1 MAKETLITDLVA
13 QDALDQLDKLD
24 TAIEGTLGKFQDCAR
39 ELARGLKVNVEVNGD
54 LDRLKDLSNTQM
66 QQAAQATQQLTAQLQ
81 QQQQVVSRTTAAIA
95 EQLQK
100 QAQANEAT
108 RQSVSV
114 NREAMA
120 ITDKV
125 LGSLQEN
132 IHLQAQYKVQISQV
146 NKEMSDLK
154 KQFDNGG
161 LTQQQYANK
170 LAQVTARKTEL
181 TVASQKLQS
190 IINADQKIMMS
201 AEGSYD
207 NMSQSLVRLKQA
219 MRSDDATTLSAE
231 QMQLLIQSEQQLSN
245 ELKHQDELMGEHQ
258 RNVGDYSI
266 ALQNGVASTD
276 DLNRVLGVNAATIEG
291 CIEQNK
297 ALEEAKTKLDTQ
309 DSNYTQ
315 TLERINEKIAENKQ
329 RISDVSDILGVQ
341 AHSVEEAEQQ
351 NRRLAEALKLI
362 DDRSAGASEKIRA
375 YNAQIQANK
384 NYIQQNASSLRDNTK
399 ESNALFQQ
407 IAGLVGI
414 NTNFGASLRGLSA
427 NAAKGGSLLTGMGN
441 SLKAFGST
449 LLGLLK
455 NPYVLAVA
463 GVGMGFK
470 WFYDY
475 NKGLLEAT
483 RLTKYFSGLTGDAMK
498 SVRDNVQAVSD
509 TFGQDFT
516 STLKA
521 ANAISQ
527 NMGVDIN
534 EAVDLISKGF
544 AAGGVNSQQF
554 LSNLERFAPTFD
566 KMGMSAEEMVAVLS
580 QLDKAGVNSQRAL
593 MAMNKASLQLRTM
606 SKGTSEALKGIG
618 IDASEMSRQ
627 MQNGEKSVREA
638 MSEIAE
644 KLKDMGANSKE
655 AAAVMK
661 ELFGARGESAIGE
674 GFLTFLANGNKGLE
688 ELLGKQDSLQ
698 HLKVK
703 EVEVNKQLN
712 DVLASMF
719 DMTGGGFE
727 SITAK
732 AKIWIKE
739 GLIVA
744 IKWVVDLINY
754 FIEWYNESMLVRA
767 GIQYIYTAIRTTY
780 ALQKVVFNVV
790 IDAIKAVGRHFHA
803 LGDIVEGVFSWNF
816 DKASRGFRQLM
827 GNFKVTWTE
836 VASDAKAFGKEI
848 GNNLVSGYNAVAHPK
863 KVALINYN
871 AVGSSD
877 VGNGGSGRSTGGGNG
892 DGGSSSDTS
901 SKSGKSSSKSKT
913 EASKEA
919 QEELKIIEQLEEL
932 KVNAMQDGI
941 AKTLALIRLEYKKK
955 LDAIKGHSAKEEQL
969 RVGLAKECSVKVAQ
983 AQAAYDANR
992 AEIDLKN
999 RLAAVEEGSEEE
1011 YHLKMVELDRQYALE
1026 VKEAEKTG
1034 ADVQIIFDKYNKQIL
1049 QLNQDYAKKK
1059 MDKIAGAS
1067 ALEQAQQDAALQNRL
1082 AALKGQEA
1090 KELKAV
1096 GNNEAAIQAV
1106 KDKYAN
1112 LAAEAQEKYAI
1123 ETAKRQMDAYK
1134 KQIDAFRGEGS
1145 FDLFFADDLGDVEGN
1160 ADLLEKMGMA
1170 HDQAVQLA
1178 QDMAKKQ
1185 AEIANAVQDA
1195 EIAAIDRVN
1204 EKDKK
1209 AREARVKN
1217 AEDWLQKTGEA
1228 IEKTG
1233 EAIEKIG
1240 GLVSS
1245 IYDSQISKIEELL
1258 EAEQQRYDQEVEHI
1272 EYLADRGA
1280 ITTEEAE
1287 IRKRDAAAATAAKQ
1301 EQLEKKKAAIEY
1313 KKALLEKANSI
1324 AQIGIATALGI
1335 MKASPNIPLMA
1346 FVGAMGAIQTATAL
1360 AQPIKAYAEGTK
1372 KPHPGGLA
1380 LVGDGDKAE
1389 VVLYNGKAWVTPDSP
1404 TLVDLP
1410 KGAEV
1415 YPDADK
1421 VQFMGA
1427 VGDIP
1432 RDRVTGQPIIINDYS
1447 ALESRVATNT
1457 KALSRELRQF
1467 SDRMAREM
1475 KRQKFNAYLA
1485 QRI

>member
-81 QQQQVVSRTTAAIA
+81 QQQQVVNRTTAAIA

-219 MRSDDATTLSAE
+219 MRSDDATSLSAE

-521 ANAISQ
+521 ANAIAA
-527 NMGVDIN
+527 NMGVSIN
-534 EAVDLISKGF
+534 DAVDLISKGF

-566 KMGMSAEEMVAVLS
+566 KMGMSAEEMVAALS
-580 QLDKAGVNSQRAL
+580 QIDKAGVNSQRAL

-627 MQNGEKSVREA
+627 VQNGEKSVKEA
-638 MSEIAE
+638 LSEIAE
-644 KLKDMGANSKE
+644 KLKGMGANSKE

-698 HLKVK
+698 RLKVK

-739 GLIVA
+739 GLITA

-767 GIQYIYTAIRTTY
+767 GVQYIYNAIRTTY

-790 IDAIKAVGRHFHA
+790 IDAIKAVGRYLRA
-803 LGDIVEGVFSWNF
+803 LGDIYEGVFSGNF
-816 DKASRGFRQLM
+816 DKAGRGFRQLM

-836 VASDAKAFGKEI
+836 VANDAKAFGKEI
-848 GNNLVSGYNAVAHPK
+848 GNNLVSSYNAVAHPK

-877 VGNGGSGRSTGGGNG
+877 TKSKDNTKDKTKDKSIG
-892 DGGSSSDTS
+892 DGGSSSGSS

-1090 KELKAV
+1090 EELKAV
-1096 GNNEAAIQAV
+1096 GSNEAAIQAV

-1145 FDLFFADDLGDVEGN
+1145 FDLFFADDLSDVEGN
-1160 ADLLEKMGMA
+1160 ADLLEKMGME

-1228 IEKTG
+1228 IEK
-1233 EAIEKIG
+1233 IG

-1258 EAEQQRYDQEVEHI
+1258 DAEQDQYDKEVEHI

-1287 IRKRDAAAATAAKQ
+1287 IRKREAAAATAVKQ
-1301 EQLEKKKAAIEY
+1301 EQLEKRKAQIEY
-1313 KKALLEKANSI
+1313 KKALMEKANSI

-1335 MKASPNIPLMA
+1335 MQALAMWPPNVPLSI
-1346 FVGAMGAIQTATAL
+1346 FIGAMGAIQTATAL
-1360 AQPIKAYAEGTK
+1360 AQPIKAYKEGTK

>member
-81 QQQQVVSRTTAAIA
+81 QQQQVVNRTTAAIA

-219 MRSDDATTLSAE
+219 MRSDDATSLSAE

-521 ANAISQ
+521 ANAIAA
-527 NMGVDIN
+527 NMGVSIN
-534 EAVDLISKGF
+534 DAVDLISKGF

-566 KMGMSAEEMVAVLS
+566 KMGMSAEEMVAALS
-580 QLDKAGVNSQRAL
+580 QIDKAGVNSQRAL

-627 MQNGEKSVREA
+627 VQNGEKSVKEA
-638 MSEIAE
+638 LSEIAE
-644 KLKDMGANSKE
+644 KLKGMGANSKE

-698 HLKVK
+698 RLKVK

-739 GLIVA
+739 GLITA

-767 GIQYIYTAIRTTY
+767 GVQYIYNAIRTTY

-790 IDAIKAVGRHFHA
+790 IDAIKAVGRYLRA
-803 LGDIVEGVFSWNF
+803 LGDIYEGVFSGNF
-816 DKASRGFRQLM
+816 DKAGRGFRQLM

-836 VASDAKAFGKEI
+836 VANDAKAFGKEI
-848 GNNLVSGYNAVAHPK
+848 GNNLVSSYNAVAHPK

-877 VGNGGSGRSTGGGNG
+877 TKSKDNTKDNTKDKSIG
-892 DGGSSSDTS
+892 DGGSSSGSS

-1090 KELKAV
+1090 EELKAV
-1096 GNNEAAIQAV
+1096 GSNEAAIQAV

-1145 FDLFFADDLGDVEGN
+1145 FDLFFADDLSDVEGN
-1160 ADLLEKMGMA
+1160 ADLLEKMGME

-1228 IEKTG
+1228 IEK
-1233 EAIEKIG
+1233 IG

-1258 EAEQQRYDQEVEHI
+1258 DAEQDQYDKEVEHI

-1287 IRKRDAAAATAAKQ
+1287 IRKREAAAATAVKQ
-1301 EQLEKKKAAIEY
+1301 EQLEKRKAQIEY
-1313 KKALLEKANSI
+1313 KKALMEKANSI

-1335 MKASPNIPLMA
+1335 MQALAMWPPNVPLSI
-1346 FVGAMGAIQTATAL
+1346 FIGAMGAIQTATAL
-1360 AQPIKAYAEGTK
+1360 AQPIKAYKEGTK

-1432 RDRVTGQPIIINDYS
+1432 RDRVTGQPIIINDYT
-1447 ALESRVATNT
+1447 ALEARVAANT
-1457 KALSRELRQF
+1457 KAMTRAFREHQNAVTRQ
-1467 SDRMAREM
+1467 M
-1475 KRQKFNAYLA
+1475 KRMKFNAYLA

>member
-521 ANAISQ
+521 ANAIAA
-527 NMGVDIN
+527 NMGVSIN
-534 EAVDLISKGF
+534 DAVDLISKGF

-566 KMGMSAEEMVAVLS
+566 KMGMSAEEMVAALS
-580 QLDKAGVNSQRAL
+580 QIDKAGVNSQRAL

-627 MQNGEKSVREA
+627 VQNGEKSVKEA
-638 MSEIAE
+638 LSEIAE
-644 KLKDMGANSKE
+644 KLKGMGANSKE

-698 HLKVK
+698 RLKIK

-739 GLIVA
+739 GLITA

-754 FIEWYNESMLVRA
+754 FIEWYNESMIVRA
-767 GIQYIYTAIRTTY
+767 GVQGIYNAIRTTY

-790 IDAIKAVGRHFHA
+790 IDAIKAVGRGLHA
-803 LGDIVEGVFSWNF
+803 LGDIVEGVFTLNF
-816 DKASRGFRQLM
+816 NKISSGFSQLM

-848 GNNLVSGYNAVAHPK
+848 GNNFVSSINAVVRPK

-877 VGNGGSGRSTGGGNG
+877 VGDGGSGRSTGGGNG
-892 DGGSSSDTS
+892 DGGSSSGSS
-901 SKSGKSSSKSKT
+901 SKSEKSSSSSKT

-969 RVGLAKECSVKVAQ
+969 RVALAKECSVKVAQ

-1011 YHLKMVELDRQYALE
+1011 YHLKMVELDRQYAME

-1090 KELKAV
+1090 EELKAV
-1096 GNNEAAIQAV
+1096 GSNEAAIQAV

-1228 IEKTG
+1228 IEK
-1233 EAIEKIG
+1233 IG

-1258 EAEQQRYDQEVEHI
+1258 DAEQDQYDKEVEHI

-1287 IRKRDAAAATAAKQ
+1287 IRKREAAAATAVKQ
-1301 EQLEKKKAAIEY
+1301 EQLEKRKAQLEY

-1335 MKASPNIPLMA
+1335 MQTYAQLGWPAGIP
-1346 FVGAMGAIQTATAL
+1346 GAIFIGTMGAIQTAAAL

-1415 YPDADK
+1415 YPDAEK

>member
-1 MAKETLITDLVA
+1 M
-13 QDALDQLDKLD
+13 
-24 TAIEGTLGKFQDCAR
+24 
-39 ELARGLKVNVEVNGD
+39 
-54 LDRLKDLSNTQM
+54 
-66 QQAAQATQQLTAQLQ
+66 
-81 QQQQVVSRTTAAIA
+81 
-95 EQLQK
+95 
-100 QAQANEAT
+100 
-108 RQSVSV
+108 
-114 NREAMA
+114 
-120 ITDKV
+120 
-125 LGSLQEN
+125 
-132 IHLQAQYKVQISQV
+132 
-146 NKEMSDLK
+146 
-154 KQFDNGG
+154 
-161 LTQQQYANK
+161 
-170 LAQVTARKTEL
+170 
-181 TVASQKLQS
+181 
-190 IINADQKIMMS
+190 
-201 AEGSYD
+201 
-207 NMSQSLVRLKQA
+207 
-219 MRSDDATTLSAE
+219 
-231 QMQLLIQSEQQLSN
+231 
-245 ELKHQDELMGEHQ
+245 
-258 RNVGDYSI
+258 
-266 ALQNGVASTD
+266 
-276 DLNRVLGVNAATIEG
+276 LGVNAATIEG

-427 NAAKGGSLLTGMGN
+427 NAAKGGSLLAGMGN

-521 ANAISQ
+521 ANAIAA
-527 NMGVDIN
+527 NMGVSIN
-534 EAVDLISKGF
+534 DAVDLISKGF

-554 LSNLERFAPTFD
+554 LSNLERFAPAFD
-566 KMGMSAEEMVAVLS
+566 KMGMSAEEMVAALS
-580 QLDKAGVNSQRAL
+580 QIDKAGVNSQRAL

-627 MQNGEKSVREA
+627 VQNGEKSVKEA
-638 MSEIAE
+638 LSEIAE
-644 KLKDMGANSKE
+644 KLKGMGANSKE

-739 GLIVA
+739 GLITA

-754 FIEWYNESMLVRA
+754 FIEWYNESMIVRA
-767 GIQYIYTAIRTTY
+767 GVQGIYNAIRTTY

-790 IDAIKAVGRHFHA
+790 IDAIKAVGRGLHA
-803 LGDIVEGVFSWNF
+803 LGDIVEGVFTLNF
-816 DKASRGFRQLM
+816 NKISSGFSQLM

-848 GNNLVSGYNAVAHPK
+848 GNNFVSSINAVVRPK

-892 DGGSSSDTS
+892 DGGSSSGSS

-1011 YHLKMVELDRQYALE
+1011 YHLKMVELDRQYAME

-1059 MDKIAGAS
+1059 MDKIAGSS

-1090 KELKAV
+1090 EELKAV
-1096 GNNEAAIQAV
+1096 GSNEAAIQAV

-1160 ADLLEKMGMA
+1160 ADLLEKMGME

-1204 EKDKK
+1204 EADKK
-1209 AREARVKN
+1209 SRDARVKN
-1217 AEDWLQKTGEA
+1217 AEDWLQTTGEA
-1228 IEKTG
+1228 IEN
-1233 EAIEKIG
+1233 IG

-1258 EAEQQRYDQEVEHI
+1258 DAEQDQYDHEVEHI
-1272 EYLADRGA
+1272 ESLADRGA

-1301 EQLEKKKAAIEY
+1301 EQLEKRKAQIEY
-1313 KKALLEKANSI
+1313 KKALMEKANNI

-1335 MKASPNIPLMA
+1335 MQALAMWPPNVPLSI
-1346 FVGAMGAIQTATAL
+1346 FIGAMGAIQTAAAL

>member
-427 NAAKGGSLLTGMGN
+427 NAAKGGSLLAGMGN

-521 ANAISQ
+521 ANAIAA
-527 NMGVDIN
+527 NMGVSIN
-534 EAVDLISKGF
+534 DAVDLISKGF

-554 LSNLERFAPTFD
+554 LSNLERFAPAFD
-566 KMGMSAEEMVAVLS
+566 KMGMSAEEMVAALS
-580 QLDKAGVNSQRAL
+580 QIDKAGVNSQRAL

-627 MQNGEKSVREA
+627 VQNGEKSVKEA
-638 MSEIAE
+638 LSEIAE
-644 KLKDMGANSKE
+644 KLKGMGANSKE

-739 GLIVA
+739 GLITA

-754 FIEWYNESMLVRA
+754 FIEWYNESMIVRA
-767 GIQYIYTAIRTTY
+767 GVQGIYNAIRTTY

-790 IDAIKAVGRHFHA
+790 IDAIKAVGRGLHA
-803 LGDIVEGVFSWNF
+803 LGDLVEGVFTLNF
-816 DKASRGFRQLM
+816 NKISSGFSQLM

-848 GNNLVSGYNAVAHPK
+848 GNNFVSSINAVVRPK

-892 DGGSSSDTS
+892 DGGSSSGSS

-1011 YHLKMVELDRQYALE
+1011 YHLKMVELDRQYAME

-1090 KELKAV
+1090 EELKAV
-1096 GNNEAAIQAV
+1096 GSNEAAIQAV

-1112 LAAEAQEKYAI
+1112 LAAEAQETYAI

-1160 ADLLEKMGMA
+1160 ADLLEKMGME

-1228 IEKTG
+1228 IEK
-1233 EAIEKIG
+1233 IG

-1258 EAEQQRYDQEVEHI
+1258 DAEQDQYDKEVEHI

-1287 IRKRDAAAATAAKQ
+1287 IRKREAAAATAAKQ

-1346 FVGAMGAIQTATAL
+1346 FVGAMGAIQTAAAL

>member
-81 QQQQVVSRTTAAIA
+81 QQQQVVNRTTAAIA

-219 MRSDDATTLSAE
+219 MRSDDATSLSAE

-521 ANAISQ
+521 ANAIAA
-527 NMGVDIN
+527 NMGVSIN
-534 EAVDLISKGF
+534 DAVDLISKGF

-566 KMGMSAEEMVAVLS
+566 KMGMSAEEMVAALS
-580 QLDKAGVNSQRAL
+580 QIDKAGVNSQRAL

-627 MQNGEKSVREA
+627 VQNGEKSVREA
-638 MSEIAE
+638 LSEIAE
-644 KLKDMGANSKE
+644 KLKGMGANSKE

-698 HLKVK
+698 RLKVK

-739 GLIVA
+739 GLITA

-754 FIEWYNESMLVRA
+754 FIEWYNESMIVRA
-767 GIQYIYTAIRTTY
+767 GVQGIYNAIRTTY

-790 IDAIKAVGRHFHA
+790 IDAIKAVGRGLHA
-803 LGDIVEGVFSWNF
+803 LGDIVEGVFTLNF
-816 DKASRGFRQLM
+816 NKISSGFSQLM

-848 GNNLVSGYNAVAHPK
+848 GNNLVSSINAVVRPK

-892 DGGSSSDTS
+892 DGGSSSGSS
-901 SKSGKSSSKSKT
+901 SKSGKSSSMSKT

-1026 VKEAEKTG
+1026 VKEADKTG

-1090 KELKAV
+1090 EELKAV
-1096 GNNEAAIQAV
+1096 GSNEAAIQAV

-1160 ADLLEKMGMA
+1160 ADLLEKMGME

-1228 IEKTG
+1228 IEK
-1233 EAIEKIG
+1233 IG

-1245 IYDSQISKIEELL
+1245 IYDNQIAKIDELL

-1287 IRKRDAAAATAAKQ
+1287 IRKREAAAATAAKQ

-1360 AQPIKAYAEGTK
+1360 AQPIKAYKEGTK
-1372 KPHPGGLA
+1372 GKPHPGGLA

-1410 KGAEV
+1410 RGAEV